1 METNRNHQ
9 EKNSTTPKKSGILQ
23 IVWSNIVAVVIIL
36 ALITGYFLLRTSP
49 SDIASLEELQAL
61 MNNGQPVLVE
71 FYSNT

>member
-9 EKNSTTPKKSGILQ
+9 EKNSISPKKSGILQ